1 MGVRGLLVVRPR
13 GEDELDPLVGS
24 RFSAAMPVANEP
36 LIRYG
41 ARSLRDAG
49 LTSAIVAGPPAA
61 RSEMLAA
68 IGDDHGLDLEW
79 ADVEHRGA
87 SLLPDAAAAVA
98 AAAPLLGDD
107 VAFIHFADTVSLTPL
122 GPLLQEAGT
131 ADVLLAGPE
140 GSPADSPVVSLS
152 DHRERRREPA
162 PAGTPATVA
171 PARIALL
178 TRAGVEAAA
187 ALPPDAA
194 LHDIAVAVSRNGGS
208 SDQRLLR
215 GVWSCSGTVDGVL
228 EANRLVLDAI
238 EGEVEGADLS
248 SARVDGRV
256 RVHPTAILDRTTV
269 RGPASIG
276 PGAVLVDT
284 FIGPYT
290 AIGDNVRLE
299 GTEIEYSI
307 VLRGASIRH
316 PGRRLEASLVGQ
328 DASISRDFAL
338 PSSLRLRV
346 GRRADISLT

>member
-1 MGVRGLLVVRPR
+1 MGVRGVLVVRPR
-13 GEDELDPLVGS
+13 GEDELVPLVGS
-24 RFSAAMPVANEP
+24 RFSAAMPIANEA
-36 LIRYG
+36 LVRYG
-41 ARSLRDAG
+41 ARSLRQAG
-49 LTSAIVAGPPAA
+49 VGSVIVAGPPAA
-61 RSEMLAA
+61 REEMLAA
-68 IGDDHGLDLEW
+68 LGDDHGLDLEW

-87 SLLPDAAAAVA
+87 ALLPDAAAALA
-98 AAAPLLGDD
+98 AAAPLLGEEHA
-107 VAFIHFADTVSLTPL
+107 VVHFSDTLSLTPL
-122 GPLLQEAGT
+122 GPLVEEAGA

-140 GSPADSPVVSLS
+140 GSAADSPVVSLS
-152 DHRERRREPA
+152 DHRERRKEPA
-162 PAGTPATVA
+162 LPSVA

-178 TRAGVEAAA
+178 SPAAVEAAA
-187 ALPPDAA
+187 GLPPEAA
-194 LHDIAVAVSRNGGS
+194 LHDIALAVSRTGGS
-208 SDQRLLR
+208 SQQRLLR

-238 EGEVEGADLS
+238 DGEVEGADLS

-256 RVHPTAILDRTTV
+256 RVHPTAVLDRTTV
-269 RGPASIG
+269 RGPATIG
-276 PGAVLVDT
+276 PGTVLVDT

-328 DASISRDFAL
+328 DASVSRDFAL